1 MAFPCLSEPTLPGNP
16 RQIGRYPV
24 QGAFFLSSKKKNLEK
39 PPLALVSWYNMNYK
53 LLNGLV
59 LPEYAWNGLTELAP
73 VFGCRD
79 LGHAL
84 RFAIEQF
91 LVANA
96 GILVTKDKDWIRKL
110 AELRNMTE
118 LNGSKP
124 DSTGIENVRL
134 LNGMF
139 DQMRKAEDSAN

>member
-1 MAFPCLSEPTLPGNP
+1 M
-16 RQIGRYPV
+16 
-24 QGAFFLSSKKKNLEK
+24 SSKKKNLEK